1 MTTYTFTLEEKAKMG
16 ILETIEDCKFQRDSI
31 IAIINENKCDVVLA
45 MKQVAA
51 IVTSSNYSEM
61 DLTME
66 ETVEKA
72 CKDSKRM
79 TGKSVIDMGSI
90 NRENA
95 MKNLPSSL
103 R

>member
-16 ILETIEDCKFQRDSI
+16 ILETIEDCKFQRDAI
-31 IAIINENKCDVVLA
+31 IAIINKNKCDVVLA

-72 CKDSKRM
+72 CSDVKRM
-79 TGKSVIDMGSI
+79 GNTVIDMGSI
-90 NRENA
+90 NKENA
-95 MKNLPSSL
+95 IKNLPSSL